1 MNDLKNV
8 IAKNIAELRKACGY
22 TQLELA
28 EKLNYSDKAVSKWER
43 GEAVPDIAVLKE
55 LAELFEVSLDYLV
68 EAKHDEKQEPK
79 QISKGKIHNRGLIT
93 GISVLIVWLAATLAF
108 VLIDI
113 IAEELKISWL
123 GFIYAI
129 PVSMVVWLVFNSIWF
144 KRHRNFLI
152 ISFLMWS
159 ALAAL
164 YLSLLLFSFNL
175 WQIFILGIPAQIII
189 FMWSG
194 LKYKTNKDE

>member
-55 LAELFEVSLDYLV
+55 IAELFEVSLDYLV

>member
-55 LAELFEVSLDYLV
+55 IAELFEVSLDYLV
-68 EAKHDEKQEPK
+68 EAEHDEKQEPK

-194 LKYKTNKDE
+194 LKHKTNKDE